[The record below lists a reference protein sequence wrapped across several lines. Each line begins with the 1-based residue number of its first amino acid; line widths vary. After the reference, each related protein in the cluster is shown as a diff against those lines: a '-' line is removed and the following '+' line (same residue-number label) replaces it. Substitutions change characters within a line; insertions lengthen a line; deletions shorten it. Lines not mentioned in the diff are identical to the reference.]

1 MNTPDWSVTTAAADA
16 VGQQWIPS
24 HDSLVLSNRP
34 LRPNVA
40 AVSRFRD
47 DRWDLGPAV
56 FAPHLGACSIPFG
69 QAPAAFRVVLKHV
82 CWLMINHDGSE
93 VTVTRM
99 SPPRPAILSIWTE
112 FRYMRVFTEWLT
124 EHGFVRFGDVSLVDL
139 DEYLTAVK
147 NNGLTLDMQQTRLTA
162 VMKLWAY
169 RSLLDP
175 GDRLPEAPPWHG
187 ERLHHLLEGRRS
199 QELTTPRISP
209 PVMNALLG
217 WALRFIEDLAADI
230 TAAIRADQRLADRT
244 RPGQGRDGRYRRQI
258 GEVATDLH
266 GLVRAFSRLNIPLP
280 GVRSATTGE
289 IDYHYGFLARLIDAD
304 VRSLHTPASQAVL
317 HDCGLPIREGSPLLL
332 LPSGLVDGQRWRDD
346 PIDESE
352 TRPLARH
359 LMAACFIVIAY
370 LSGMRPGEVL
380 SLERDCL
387 HRNPDSG
394 LLLMTG
400 RHWKGVRDDAGELVP
415 EGEIRRDPWVVAEPV
430 AVAVTAL
437 ENLHDEQL
445 LFPNRLGARTETGAR
460 FRDGR
465 ARGHQNMSN
474 DLNAFRDWVNDYC
487 ARTGRT
493 DTIPID
499 AEHPSIQPR
508 QFRRTLA
515 WFIARKPRG
524 IIAAAIQYGH
534 VKVQMTVGY
543 AGTYASGFPDDL
555 AFEELLARLDM
566 LADSHEH
573 LTAGEHVSG
582 PAADQY
588 RHRVQDAQRFAGHV
602 LTTRREARG
611 LFSNPDLQIYPGTGM
626 TCVFDPKRAACRVSR
641 DDTDAGR
648 TPDLSDCR
656 SHCANIARTDRDID
670 VLREQATQL
679 AETANDPMSPEPRTI
694 RYLHELD
701 RLRTLI
707 DEHDHMRPD
716 SDD

>member
-1 MNTPDWSVTTAAADA
+1 MTTAA
-16 VGQQWIPS
+16 VSSEGQQWIPS
-24 HDSLVLSNRP
+24 PDSVVLSNRP
-34 LRPNVA
+34 LRPNAA

-47 DRWDLGPAV
+47 DRWELGAAM
-56 FAPHLGACSIPFG
+56 FAPQLGACGIPFV
-69 QAPAAFRVVLKHV
+69 QAPAAFRGVLKHV
-82 CWLMINHDGSE
+82 CWLMINYDGPE
-93 VTVTRM
+93 VTVTRV
-99 SPPRPAILSIWTE
+99 SPPRPAILSIVTE
-112 FRYMRVFTEWLT
+112 FRQMKAFAEWLT
-124 EHGFVRFGDVSLVDL
+124 ARGIVRFAEVSLDDL
-139 DEYLTAVK
+139 DEYLATVK
-147 NNGLTLDMQQTRLTA
+147 DSGLTRDLQQDRLTA
-162 VMKLWAY
+162 VIKLWAY
-169 RSLLDP
+169 RSLLDTD
-175 GDRLPEAPPWHG
+175 DRLPEAPPWHG
-187 ERLHHLLEGRRS
+187 DRLHHLLEGRRS
-199 QELTTPRISP
+199 AELTTPRISP

-230 TAAIRADQRLADRT
+230 TAAIREDQRLADRT
-244 RPGQGRDGRYRRQI
+244 RPGQGRAGRYRREI
-258 GEVATDLH
+258 GDAANDLH
-266 GLVRAFSRLNIPLP
+266 GLIRAFSRLNIPLP
-280 GVRSATTGE
+280 GRRSATTGE
-289 IDYHYGFLARLIDAD
+289 MDYHYGFLARLMDAD
-304 VRSLHTPASQAVL
+304 VRSLQTPASQAVL
-317 HDCGLPIREGSPLLL
+317 RGCGLPIREGAPLLL
-332 LPSGLVDGQRWRDD
+332 VPSGLIDGQRWRDD

-380 SLERDCL
+380 SLERGCL
-387 HRNPDSG
+387 HRDPDSG

-400 RHWKGVRDDAGELVP
+400 RHWKGVRDDAGELLP

-430 AVAVTAL
+430 AAAVTAL

-465 ARGHQNMSN
+465 ARGTQKMSN

-487 ARTGRT
+487 ARTGRA
-493 DTIPID
+493 DTIPVD
-499 AEHPSIQPR
+499 AQHPSIQPR

-588 RHRVQDAQRFAGHV
+588 RYRVEDAQRFAGHV
-602 LTTRREARG
+602 LTTRREARA
-611 LFSNPDLQIYPGTGM
+611 LFSNPDLQIYPGAGM
-626 TCVFDPKRAACRVSR
+626 TCVFDRNRAACRVSR
-641 DDTDAGR
+641 DDTDARR

-656 SHCANIARTDRDID
+656 AHCPNIARTDRDVE

-679 AETANDPMSPEPRTI
+679 AEIADDPMAPEPRII
-694 RYLHELD
+694 RYRHELE
-701 RLRTLI
+701 RLRALI
-707 DEHDHMRPD
+707 DGHDDGEPN